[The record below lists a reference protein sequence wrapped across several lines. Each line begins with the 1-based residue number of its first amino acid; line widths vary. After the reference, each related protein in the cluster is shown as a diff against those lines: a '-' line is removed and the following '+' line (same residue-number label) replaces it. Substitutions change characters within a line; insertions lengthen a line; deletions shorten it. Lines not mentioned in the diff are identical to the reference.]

1 MAMFNS
7 YVCLPEGRYHKQI
20 PYIPYVS
27 TPFKYHIYIYI
38 YIPSINTIQRPY
50 QQHHTSHGMN
60 FPISQDTVQA
70 KNDGENLAY
79 QAQRHSTGDVGK
91 PIGNVEENHGNLGKP
106 QENHGKMGKSQENP
120 WENGETHRKPHYL
133 WIYKLTCTC
142 RNAHCLRKDL
152 RSFQSTRPQPFV
164 LFYPI

>member
-91 PIGNVEENHGNLGKP
+91 P
-106 QENHGKMGKSQENP
+106 MGKWGNSQETTLSLDIQ
-120 WENGETHRKPHYL
+120 THMYL
-133 WIYKLTCTC
+133 QKCTLSKKRSQVLSKYKATTFCLVLSDLKSSNCQPMSRICT
-142 RNAHCLRKDL
+142 ALG
-152 RSFQSTRPQPFV
+152 SQASQWSM
-164 LFYPI
+164 I